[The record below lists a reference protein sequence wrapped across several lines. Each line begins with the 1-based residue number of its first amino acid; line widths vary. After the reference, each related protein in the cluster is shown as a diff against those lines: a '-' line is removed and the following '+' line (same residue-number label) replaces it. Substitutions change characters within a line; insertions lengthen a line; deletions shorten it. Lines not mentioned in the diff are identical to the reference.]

1 MIIFEQLIQKFI
13 MYFTQ
18 QGEKNPYVKA
28 RFILAVLDGVGVH
41 YISDTR
47 NFPLDDVRELI
58 IEML

>member
-1 MIIFEQLIQKFI
+1 